1 MEETKSRLSTGD
13 SFVIEIEVYLTN
25 SSFAKNLD
33 ATENPIDLKKSNFD
47 YSKESESEAAL
58 RLRQF
63 AISNLFDRL
72 AIKPLK
78 VNDDTEDEEDISS
91 QEINSGDVEHP
102 VPEINL
108 DQMKEFYQSNNQLKI
123 LEGLPETTT
132 PPKEN
137 FALDLEVTKSMV
149 CRGCLHV
156 KRIGCFGNASE

>member
-1 MEETKSRLSTGD
+1 M
-13 SFVIEIEVYLTN
+13 
-25 SSFAKNLD
+25 
-33 ATENPIDLKKSNFD
+33 
-47 YSKESESEAAL
+47 
-58 RLRQF
+58 
-63 AISNLFDRL
+63 FDRL

-132 PPKEN
+132 PPKKISP
-137 FALDLEVTKSMV
+137 L
-149 CRGCLHV
+149 
-156 KRIGCFGNASE
+156 I

>member
-1 MEETKSRLSTGD
+1 M
-13 SFVIEIEVYLTN
+13 
-25 SSFAKNLD
+25 
-33 ATENPIDLKKSNFD
+33 KKSNFD

-137 FALDLEVTKSMV
+137 FALDLRSYQKHGLSWMLAREKELMFW
-149 CRGCLHV
+149 
-156 KRIGCFGNASE
+156 KCF